1 MAWNWGIGIIT
12 FAFGLGIGFA
22 AAYALIPRGQR
33 IRELEQELAAARAAL
48 EDYRGQV
55 SRHFQKTAELFED
68 MTDRYRAV
76 YRHMAQSAQTLCE
89 EQPPAL
95 QLEIVD
101 RGRLTT
107 AAAAAAAE
115 APRPVARA
123 PASADAD
130 ADAEIDLH
138 ADIPPADAVPA
149 RPRDDEDDYL
159 GDAPQVPNLDDEERG
174 AART

>member
-12 FAFGLGIGFA
+12 FVFGLGIGFA
-22 AAYALIPRGQR
+22 AAYALIPRGRR

-55 SRHFQKTAELFED
+55 SRHFRKTAELFED

-95 QLEIVD
+95 QLEIID

-107 AAAAAAAE
+107 GAAATASRP
-115 APRPVARA
+115 APDT
-123 PASADAD
+123 PAGDA
-130 ADAEIDLH
+130 ADAEVGPH
-138 ADIPPADAVPA
+138 ADMPPADAVPA
-149 RPRDDEDDYL
+149 RARDNDDDYL
-159 GDAPQVPNLDDEERG
+159 GDAPQVPALDDGERG
-174 AART
+174 AARP